1 MESKALVG
9 MRTYNGERFP
19 WGVFVKEHH
28 IGEYVVLEFIVD
40 NLGVSGADPEDHG
53 KTHFLVPSKPGSVSG
68 SSFYT
73 LDAAIIHCVAHKH
86 TDDERLTGYLLKMIG
101 IQ

>member
-1 MESKALVG
+1 MERKPLIG
-9 MRTYNGERFP
+9 KRTYNGNRFP
-19 WGVFVKEHH
+19 WGVFVAEHY

-40 NLGVSGADPEDHG
+40 NLGVPGADPEDHG
-53 KTHFLVPSKPGSVSG
+53 KTRFLVPSKPGSVSG

-73 LDAAIIHCVAHKH
+73 LDAAIIHCVARKH
-86 TDDERLTGYLLKMIG
+86 TDDEYLTGYLLKLIG